1 MRRLTFLPVVLLL
14 TLPVA
19 LAVLLCTTQDAW
31 AAPAWGGNCLS

>member
-31 AAPAWGGNCLS
+31 GTGRAAIA